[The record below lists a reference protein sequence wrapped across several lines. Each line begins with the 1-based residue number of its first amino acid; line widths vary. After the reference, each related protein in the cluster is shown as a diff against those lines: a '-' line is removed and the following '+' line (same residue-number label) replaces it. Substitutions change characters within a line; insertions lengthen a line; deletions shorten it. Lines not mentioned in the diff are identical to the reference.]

1 MAQVTVIKPHS
12 KLRLNLKELIT
23 YRELLFYFA
32 WRDIKVRYKQ
42 TFIGAAWAVI
52 QPLAS
57 TAVFTLFFNR
67 VAGIETGSQL
77 VPYAVFAY
85 LGLLYWNLF
94 NSSLTKASN
103 SVVDNQGVITKV
115 YFPRLIPPLSS
126 GVLGLVDFVISAVF
140 FFVILFVY
148 NISPPITGILLMIP
162 MAGVTLLASLG
173 AGMFFATLNVKY
185 RDVRQALPFMIQI
198 LMFLTPVIY
207 PITLVPDKYQ
217 WILYLNPVC
226 GVISLMRS
234 SLLGLGEVSNVHLL
248 ISGVMSVVLFI
259 IGLYYFKAKE
269 RGFADII

>member
-1 MAQVTVIKPHS
+1 MTEIVIKPRR
-12 KLRLNLKELIT
+12 KLSLNLRELVT
-23 YRELLFYFA
+23 YRELLFYFS

-42 TFIGAAWAVI
+42 TFIGAAWAVV

-67 VAGIETGSQL
+67 VAGIQTGSQN

-85 LGLLYWNLF
+85 LGLMFWNLF
-94 NSSLTKASN
+94 TATLTKSSN
-103 SVVDNQGVITKV
+103 SIVDNQGVITKV

-126 GVLGLVDFVISAVF
+126 GVLGLVDFCISSVF
-140 FFVILFVY
+140 FFIIMAVY
-148 NISPPITGILLMIP
+148 GIIPSVGAVLLIIP
-162 MAGVTLLASLG
+162 MVGVTLLASLG

-207 PITLVPDKYQ
+207 PITLVPDRFQ
-217 WILYLNPVC
+217 WILYLNPMC
-226 GVISLMRS
+226 GVISVMRYA
-234 SLLGLGEVSNVHLL
+234 LLGLGTINYLYVS
-248 ISGVMSVVLFI
+248 ISIGMSVVLFI
-259 IGLYYFKAKE
+259 FGLYYFKSKE